1 MLEYIYGKRFGLK
14 IAWAN
19 RKEGSGGF
27 DYRNRLWRVMTHM
40 EATGRCVKEIGRMSH
55 GSSRWAPYLIH
66 IPAHGLHVGCYPP
79 QPVSVLEPST
89 TLSPTFL
96 FWLRLFLSQTFSRI
110 NTPAFSNLVILHIYP
125 PMKMEQTQCSETSAY
140 EIQMPGN
147 YPEES
152 MQHSEHGER
161 LKSRIE
167 SEMLQSHY
175 AAQNQKRVSCQ
186 YCGHFLTDCYVYID

>member
-40 EATGRCVKEIGRMSH
+40 EATGRYVKEIGRMSH
-55 GSSRWAPYLIH
+55 GSSRRAPYLIH
-66 IPAHGLHVGCYPP
+66 VPAHGLHVGCYPP

-96 FWLRLFLSQTFSRI
+96 FWLRLFLSQTFSHI
-110 NTPAFSNLVILHIYP
+110 NTPTFSNLVILHIYP
-125 PMKMEQTQCSETSAY
+125 PMKMEQTECSEMSAY
-140 EIQMPGN
+140 KIQTPGN
-147 YPEES
+147 
-152 MQHSEHGER
+152 
-161 LKSRIE
+161 
-167 SEMLQSHY
+167 
-175 AAQNQKRVSCQ
+175 
-186 YCGHFLTDCYVYID
+186 